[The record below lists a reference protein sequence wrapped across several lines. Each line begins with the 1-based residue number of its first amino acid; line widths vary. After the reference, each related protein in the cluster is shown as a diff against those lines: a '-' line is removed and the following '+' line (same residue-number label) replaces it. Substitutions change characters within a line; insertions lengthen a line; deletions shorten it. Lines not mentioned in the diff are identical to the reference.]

1 MTATP
6 PDAAGKAIPLG
17 SLPTYHAL
25 NDPGRPWLTAE
36 GRSVSRAEFDAR
48 SNRRARQLQALGV
61 SPGDFVTLALP
72 NGHLFY
78 EVSFAIWKLG
88 ATPNPVSS
96 KLPMPE
102 LAAILDLVRPAAIVG
117 STIAGGDIPL
127 LGVEVEIDELLSPEP
142 LPDIVAPYWKAMTS
156 GGSTGRP
163 KVIVDHM
170 PGAWDPGVPAFRQ
183 PVGGTLL
190 NLGPLYHNA
199 PFGLMHLG
207 LFTGGHVVDMGKFE
221 PVRALELIER
231 HRVEWTTMVPTMMQR
246 IWKLPP
252 DVRTAYDISSLAT
265 LFHMASACPP
275 DLKRAWID
283 WLGAD
288 RVWELYGGTEGQG
301 NTLIDG
307 AEWLAHPGSVGRP
320 VPGAEIRVIGS
331 GGRACAVGEVGEIY
345 FAMPPGGPPYH
356 YIGATARTLGDW
368 ESIGDLG
375 YLDDEGYLYLADR
388 RTDLI
393 VSGGANIYPAEV
405 EGAIDSHPKVNSSVV
420 VGLPHEDLG
429 SAVHAVVEIAPGEM
443 LDEEELFSFCADR
456 LARYKLPRSFEFTTA
471 TLRDDAGKVRRAE
484 FKRLSGQE

>member
-6 PDAAGKAIPLG
+6 PVNGGNAIPLG
-17 SLPTYHAL
+17 SLPTFHAL
-25 NDPGRPWLTAE
+25 KDPGRAWVTAE
-36 GRSVSRAEFDAR
+36 GRSISRAEFDAR

-78 EVSFAIWKLG
+78 EASFAIWKLG
-88 ATPNPVSS
+88 ATPNPVSP
-96 KLPMPE
+96 KLPLPE
-102 LAAILDLVRPAAIVG
+102 LAAILDLVRPSAIVG
-117 STIAGGDIPL
+117 STPVKVDLPVLAADA
-127 LGVEVEIDELLSPEP
+127 EIDELLSPEP
-142 LPDIVAPYWKAMTS
+142 LPDIVAPFWKAMTS

-163 KVIVDHM
+163 KIIVDHM
-170 PGAWDPGVPAFRQ
+170 PGAWDPDIPAFRQ
-183 PVGGTLL
+183 PRGGTLL

-207 LFTGGHVVDMGKFE
+207 LFTGGHVVDIGKFSE
-221 PVRALELIER
+221 VRALDLIES

-252 DVRTAYDISSLAT
+252 EVRKAYDLSSLAT

-283 WLGAD
+283 WLGPD
-288 RVWELYGGTEGQG
+288 RIWELYGGTEGQG
-301 NTLIDG
+301 STLLNG
-307 AEWLAHPGSVGRP
+307 VEWLAHPGSVGRP
-320 VPGAEIRVIGS
+320 AAGAEIRVLDS
-331 GGRACAVGEVGEIY
+331 AGRPCAPGEVGEIY
-345 FAMPPGGPPYH
+345 FATPPGGPPYH
-356 YIGATARTLGDW
+356 YIGAAARTLGEW

-375 YLDDEGYLYLADR
+375 YLDEEGYLYLADR

-405 EGAIDSHPKVNSSVV
+405 EGAIDSHPKVISSVV
-420 VGLPHEDLG
+420 VGVPHDDLG
-429 SAVHAVVEIAPGEM
+429 SAVHAVVQLADGAL
-443 LDEEELFSFCADR
+443 LDEEELFRFCADR
-456 LARYKLPRSFEFTTA
+456 LARYKLPKTFEFTTA

-484 FKRLSGQE
+484 FRRSPREG